1 MYAKAC
7 QCASC
12 DLSTPSPL
20 LPHPL
25 RCVRH
30 VLETSCSPPLAPER
44 FARQCRALEGM
55 RFDIPKSIDLRPT
68 RTLLDW
74 LPLMGEEKGL

>member
-1 MYAKAC
+1 
-7 QCASC
+7 
-12 DLSTPSPL
+12 
-20 LPHPL
+20 
-25 RCVRH
+25 
-30 VLETSCSPPLAPER
+30 
-44 FARQCRALEGM
+44 M